1 MVLEC
6 EERIMK
12 RDRCRRVHRSRV
24 GCSVESL
31 LLLQR
36 TLNSARRVVT
46 LLRSPRN
53 NKKKNKH
60 YSEYKIIFLC
70 WDIHLILNTIKRMR

>member
-1 MVLEC
+1 
-6 EERIMK
+6 MK

-46 LLRSPRN
+46 FLRSPRN
-53 NKKKNKH
+53 NNKH
-60 YSEYKIIFLC
+60 YSEYKIIFSC